1 VTPAP
6 IASPAVSASANGA
19 VLALTVA
26 PRASKTGMERLA
38 DGTIRVRLAAPPVDG
53 AANTALL
60 RFLADSLDLPKSRL
74 SIASGAASRRK
85 RIAIDGLGVE
95 ELDARLLIA
104 LAHRK

>member
-1 VTPAP
+1 MTPAP
-6 IASPAVSASANGA
+6 VASPPVTASANGA
-19 VLALTVA
+19 VLAVTVV

-74 SIASGAASRRK
+74 SIASGSASCRK
-85 RIAIDGLGVE
+85 RIDIDGLGAE
-95 ELDARLLIA
+95 ELDARLRIA
-104 LAHRK
+104 LANCG